1 METIEI
7 FGYIGALSVGVVL
20 GLMGSGGSI
29 ITIPIL
35 TYLFHIS
42 PITTTA
48 YSLFVVGTSSSIGAL
63 SNWKKGLVDY
73 RIAIVFAIPAFIA
86 VYAVRKYL
94 LPIIPIEIVTIKD
107 FVVTKDTA
115 IMVFFAIIMLFSAI
129 SMIWKKNL
137 AFAGHIPNCP
147 NYPVII
153 FAGIVIGLMTG
164 IVGIGGGFLII
175 PALVLLLKLPM
186 KKAVATS
193 LFIIAIKSLIGFLG
207 DIGNLEINWHFLL
220 GFTVISILGI
230 FLGIYLSSFIKGEK
244 LKKYFG
250 WMVLIASFGILYKEV
265 LT

>member
-1 METIEI
+1 MVTIEI

-20 GLMGSGGSI
+20 GLMGGGGSI

-63 SNWKKGLVDY
+63 SNWKRGLVDF

-86 VYAVRKYL
+86 VYVVRKYL
-94 LPIIPIEIVTIKD
+94 LPIIPIEIVTIND
-107 FVVTKDTA
+107 FVITRDTA

-129 SMIWKKNL
+129 SMLWKKKL
-137 AFAGHIPNCP
+137 SLVSHTPNRH
-147 NYPVII
+147 NYPLIV
-153 FAGIVIGLMTG
+153 FAGIVIGLVTG

-175 PALVLLLKLPM
+175 PILVLLLQLPM

-193 LFIIAIKSLIGFLG
+193 LFIIAIKSLIGFMGDLG
-207 DIGNLEINWHFLL
+207 NMEINWHFLL
-220 GFTVISILGI
+220 GFTVISTLGL

-244 LKKYFG
+244 LKIFFG
-250 WMVLIASFGILYKEV
+250 WMILIAAFGILYKEV
-265 LT
+265 FT